1 MRARSL
7 LSRQEVERFI
17 FQPSLRKGMIITVI
31 VILGISSLAQ
41 ILPEGGRFDPHSLW
55 GELLLFLG
63 HPGWQKM
70 AGIITLLAAAITI
83 YERFRASEK

>member
-1 MRARSL
+1 MRARNL
-7 LSRQEVERFI
+7 LTRQEVERFI

-31 VILGISSLAQ
+31 VILGVSSLAQ
-41 ILPEGGRFDPHSLW
+41 ILPEGGTSLW

-70 AGIITLLAAAITI
+70 AGIITLLVAAITI
-83 YERFRASEK
+83 YERFRASGKSAP